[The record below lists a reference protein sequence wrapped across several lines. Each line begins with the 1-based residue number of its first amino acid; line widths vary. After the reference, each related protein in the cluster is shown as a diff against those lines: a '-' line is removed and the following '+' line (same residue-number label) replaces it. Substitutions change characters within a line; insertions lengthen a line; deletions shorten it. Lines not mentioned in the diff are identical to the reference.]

1 MTRLKQTHF
10 EVAFENWINR

>member
-1 MTRLKQTHF
+1 MTRLKQTQF